1 MEAVVDKSDRTTRRS
16 FSVPTEA
23 LLPEVNLRD
32 TNTHGPLTQ
41 LLNAPDLL

>member
-1 MEAVVDKSDRTTRRS
+1 MEAVVDKSDRTKRS